1 MWGIFC
7 FITIAFAIDGSSY
20 SQCSSPYQILKYPLS
35 EEFTFDP
42 NSKNPGICGE
52 DSEDVSSIWVE
63 LKNDGETVNTYTI
76 DVNSS
81 IAVHNT
87 CDSECIDALS
97 EHSTL
102 TVAAKSSLF
111 LVLKGSGVV
120 SISISE
126 NKISSS
132 ENPVSV
138 TVFPYEEVFTTAKV
152 SSTCSGLTE
161 GVFLEFPDMAKV
173 PVTLSTCGSTA
184 AVQVILHKK
193 DSCEVP
199 EQSICENGNGIIATF
214 IGEPMTI
221 ELLGGNEGDFNE
233 GSVSVQLK
241 YDTAPEC
248 ENATEFNVDEK
259 GGVLMRTVY
268 SGIPKSD
275 DRCSKELYS
284 YDIVHINGVEKTE
297 ITFTVSKDV
306 KYEIHIF
313 ENCEM
318 KECIES
324 ISKNENTTTF
334 NLDLTEKSYYIKVG
348 INANENVDYTLHI
361 KGDDKENGLSTGMKV
376 FIGIFIVVAVITIIA
391 GIIAIIFAVVKT
403 KKSGYSN
410 I

>member
-1 MWGIFC
+1 MLGIFC

-20 SQCSSPYQILKYPLS
+20 SQCPSPYQIPKYPFK
-35 EEFTFDP
+35 EEFTFDA
-42 NSKNPGICGE
+42 NSKHPGICGE
-52 DSEDVSSIWVE
+52 DSEDVSSIWIE
-63 LKNDGETVNTYTI
+63 LKNDGEIVKTYTI
-76 DVNSS
+76 DVSSS

-97 EHSTL
+97 KHSTL
-102 TVAAKSSLF
+102 TVAAKSSLY
-111 LVLKGSGVV
+111 LVLKGSGDV

-138 TVFPYEEVFTTAKV
+138 TVFPYEEVFTTSKV
-152 SSTCSGLTE
+152 SSLCSGLTE

-173 PVTLSTCGSTA
+173 PITLSTCGSTA

-221 ELLGGNEGDFNE
+221 ELLGGSEGDFNE

-241 YDTAPEC
+241 YNTAPEC
-248 ENATEFNVDEK
+248 ENSTEFNVDEQ
-259 GGVLMRTVY
+259 GGVL
-268 SGIPKSD
+268 I
-275 DRCSKELYS
+275 
-284 YDIVHINGVEKTE
+284 GVK
-297 ITFTVSKDV
+297 KL
-306 KYEIHIF
+306 K
-313 ENCEM
+313 
-318 KECIES
+318 
-324 ISKNENTTTF
+324 
-334 NLDLTEKSYYIKVG
+334 LLLLYYIKVG

-361 KGDDKENGLSTGMKV
+361 KGSDEENGLSTGMKI
-376 FIGIFIVVAVITIIA
+376 FIGIFIIVAVITIIA